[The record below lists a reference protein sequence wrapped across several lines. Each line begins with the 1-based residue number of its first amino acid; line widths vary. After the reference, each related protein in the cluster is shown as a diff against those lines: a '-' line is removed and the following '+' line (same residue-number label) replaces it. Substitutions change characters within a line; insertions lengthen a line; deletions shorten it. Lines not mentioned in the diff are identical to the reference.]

1 LLPRSAK
8 GAKTVSKEGQIA
20 RFVSNLYEIKLK
32 NGTAPIYQ
40 FSLDITPELPANS
53 NAMKD
58 KIVAT
63 LHRELW
69 KLMEKFAH
77 KGDMLW
83 GRKPLAK
90 PESLVAEFDR
100 IKEHFR
106 FEVLVKQVKE
116 MSVENFILENPDNL
130 PAICQVLNINT
141 KNMLKKGKM
150 VELSPGNYY
159 HQNGLNQNNT

>member
-1 LLPRSAK
+1 MPRSTK
-8 GAKTVSKEGQIA
+8 GTRTVSKEGHSA

-32 NGTAPIYQ
+32 NNSAPIFQ

-83 GRKPLAK
+83 GRKALAK
-90 PESLVAEFDR
+90 P
-100 IKEHFR
+100 
-106 FEVLVKQVKE
+106 
-116 MSVENFILENPDNL
+116 
-130 PAICQVLNINT
+130 
-141 KNMLKKGKM
+141 
-150 VELSPGNYY
+150 
-159 HQNGLNQNNT
+159 